1 MNDATKK
8 VALVTGANKGI
19 GLEISR
25 RLGKLGFSVIV
36 GSRNGKRGIDAAE
49 QLKSEGIDAH
59 PLIIDVTHVPSINRA
74 AILIEED
81 YGHLDVL
88 VNNAG
93 AMHDR
98 SLVPSATPVETIR
111 ETFEPNFFGAIA
123 VTQALLPLLRKSEA
137 GRIVNMSSSLG
148 SLGTLS
154 DPESFDGGWRLLG
167 YGASKTALNAFTVQ
181 LAHELRESPIKVN
194 SAHPGWIKTDM
205 GGEEAPGTV
214 EQGADTPV
222 WLATL
227 PADGPTGGFFQDRKP
242 IPW

>member
-1 MNDATKK
+1 MNDVKKK
-8 VALVTGANKGI
+8 VALVTGANKGL

-25 RLGKLGFSVIV
+25 RLGQLGFAIIL
-36 GSRNGKRGIDAAE
+36 GSRDGKRGLAAAE
-49 QLKSEGIDAH
+49 QLKAQGIDAH
-59 PLIIDVTHVPSINRA
+59 SLIIDVTHVPSITRA
-74 AILIEED
+74 VLLLEQD

-93 AMHDR
+93 AIHDL
-98 SLVPSATPVETIR
+98 SLQPSEIPLDTIR
-111 ETFEPNFFGAIA
+111 EIFEPNFFGAVA

-148 SLGTLS
+148 SLGVLS
-154 DPESFDGGWRLLG
+154 DPQSFDGGWRLLG

-181 LAHELRESPIKVN
+181 LAHELRATAIKVN

-205 GGEEAPGTV
+205 GGEDAPGTV
-214 EQGADTPV
+214 EQGADTSV

-227 PADGPTGGFFQDRKP
+227 PPDGPTGGFFHERQP
-242 IPW
+242 LAW